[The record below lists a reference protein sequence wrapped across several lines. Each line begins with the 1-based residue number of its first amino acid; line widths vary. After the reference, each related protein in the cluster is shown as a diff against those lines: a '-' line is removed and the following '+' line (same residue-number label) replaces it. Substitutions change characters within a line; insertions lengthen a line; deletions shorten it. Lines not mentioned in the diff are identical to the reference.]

1 MDDNKDIEK
10 VSKSVFDDHSMEPPA
25 SAWTRLEGDLN
36 KKQAVVLQRKANNF
50 KLLSLVLS
58 LFLCCFVTCHYLVP
72 TNTTTFP
79 LHSITQKSTAKN
91 ILQSVQVENQNL
103 LINSNPLSTETPI
116 PTKKIATN
124 TTPINSSNYKNKS
137 VAAIL
142 HPSQKKKSTRKTIEL
157 TTPISDSNII
167 ITNNENETSNVSTL
181 SESTTKAIP
190 TTEESNEINISTDN
204 QFTAN
209 STSIS
214 STESDSILID
224 TVMQAILVA
233 EVNHAE
239 HPRYSLS
246 LYFAQG
252 ISMDYLKDKSNN
264 HFNEVVM
271 YKDRE
276 KSEYSFIAGI
286 NMQYALN
293 KNWSL
298 GGGISYSSLVKSM
311 QVPFMYAEANGENQ
325 FHFMYPTSSGVI
337 ELPNDGG
344 HLQAKEGDTL
354 FENSNCRQVIRFL
367 NIPTQIRYQFS
378 KNKFTYYANT
388 GLTANFI
395 IQEKAKIAMQTSE
408 ITITNKVKGLKKV
421 NFGYQLGIGVSFALK
436 KHLDIYLEPTLRG
449 SLSSITKNMAVNSY
463 PHFLGLSTGFTFKF

>member
-1 MDDNKDIEK
+1 MDNNKDIEK
-10 VSKSVFDDHSMEPPA
+10 VSKSVFDNHSMEPPA
-25 SAWTRLEGDLN
+25 SAWSKLEGDLN
-36 KKQAVVLQRKANNF
+36 KKQAVEFQRKANNF

-79 LHSITQKSTAKN
+79 LHSITQKTTEKN
-91 ILQSVQVENQNL
+91 TYQSVQVENQSP
-103 LINSNPLSTETPI
+103 LINSNPVSTETTN
-116 PTKKIATN
+116 PTKKIATT
-124 TTPINSSNYKNKS
+124 TTPINSSNYKNKFA
-137 VAAIL
+137 AAIL
-142 HPSQKKKSTRKTIEL
+142 HPSQKKKATRKTIDL

-167 ITNNENETSNVSTL
+167 LTNNENANETSNVSTL
-181 SESTTKAIP
+181 SESTINAIP
-190 TTEESNEINISTDN
+190 TIEENNEINISTDN
-204 QFTAN
+204 PFTAN

-214 STESDSILID
+214 STESDSISTD
-224 TVMQAILVA
+224 TILQVICLA
-233 EVNHAE
+233 EVSPAE

-293 KNWSL
+293 KNWSV

-378 KNKFTYYANT
+378 KNK
-388 GLTANFI
+388 
-395 IQEKAKIAMQTSE
+395 
-408 ITITNKVKGLKKV
+408 
-421 NFGYQLGIGVSFALK
+421 
-436 KHLDIYLEPTLRG
+436 
-449 SLSSITKNMAVNSY
+449 
-463 PHFLGLSTGFTFKF
+463 

>member
-25 SAWTRLEGDLN
+25 SAWSKLEGDLN
-36 KKQAVVLQRKANNF
+36 KKQAVVFQRKANNF

-72 TNTTTFP
+72 TTTLP
-79 LHSITQKSTAKN
+79 LHSTTQKSTEKN
-91 ILQSVQVENQNL
+91 ILRSVQIANQHFP
-103 LINSNPLSTETPI
+103 INSNPISTETTNPITKIASTTI
-116 PTKKIATN
+116 PT
-124 TTPINSSNYKNKS
+124 NSSNYKNKS
-137 VAAIL
+137 VVANL
-142 HPSQKKKSTRKTIEL
+142 HPSQKKKSTRKTIDL

-167 ITNNENETSNVSTL
+167 LTNNENANETSNVSTL
-181 SESTTKAIP
+181 FESTINAIP
-190 TTEESNEINISTDN
+190 TSEENNEINISTDN

-214 STESDSILID
+214 NTESDSISID

-276 KSEYSFIAGI
+276 KPEYSFIAGI

-293 KNWSL
+293 KNWSV

-311 QVPFMYAEANGENQ
+311 QLPFLYSEANGENQ

-378 KNKFTYYANT
+378 KNKFTFYANT

-408 ITITNKVKGLKKV
+408 ITVTNKVKGLKKV

>member
-25 SAWTRLEGDLN
+25 SAWSKLEGDLN
-36 KKQAVVLQRKANNF
+36 KKQAMVFQRKANNF

-72 TNTTTFP
+72 TTTFP
-79 LHSITQKSTAKN
+79 LHSITQKTTEKN
-91 ILQSVQVENQNL
+91 IYQSVQVENQKP
-103 LINSNPLSTETPI
+103 LINSNPVSTETTN
-116 PTKKIATN
+116 PTKKIAS
-124 TTPINSSNYKNKS
+124 TTHPINSSKYKNKS
-137 VAAIL
+137 VATIL
-142 HPSQKKKSTRKTIEL
+142 HPSQKKKSTRKTIDL

-190 TTEESNEINISTDN
+190 TTEENNEINISTDN

-209 STSIS
+209 STSKS
-214 STESDSILID
+214 STESDSISRD
-224 TVMQAILVA
+224 TILQVIRLA
-233 EVNHAE
+233 EVNPAE

-246 LYFAQG
+246 IYFAQG

-286 NMQYALN
+286 NIQYALN
-293 KNWSL
+293 KNWSV

-408 ITITNKVKGLKKV
+408 ITVTNKVKGLKKI

-436 KHLDIYLEPTLRG
+436 KNLDIYLEPTLRG
-449 SLSSITKNMAVNSY
+449 SLNSITKNMAVNSY